1 MKICRF
7 NEGRL
12 GVVVG
17 DHVHDVTSARDQVLR
32 NNDRRGATNG
42 AGDRWAD
49 AVFANLPAIVAAIG
63 EPTRW
68 GNPIPLNSVKL
79 LSPVERPS
87 KLVAAPTNYK
97 AHISEMQQVSAN
109 NAVKRPQDIGVAG
122 MFLKA
127 TSSLIGPSEGIKL
140 RFLER
145 RNDHEVELALVIGKT
160 CNQVAQADALDYV
173 AGYAIGLDITLRGPE
188 DRSFRKSIDTY
199 SVLGPWFVT
208 ADEIADPD
216 NLRLQLGVNNEPRQD
231 ANTKDMVYSV
241 RRLIEFASAFYTLHP
256 GDVVYTGTPSG
267 VSAIKPGDVLIA
279 QIERVGRMEVA
290 VGAA

>member
-7 NEGRL
+7 NDGRL
-12 GVVVG
+12 GVVQG
-17 DHVHDVTSARDQVLR
+17 DHLYDVTSARDQVLR
-32 NNDRRGATNG
+32 GAKS
-42 AGDRWAD
+42 DRWSD
-49 AVFANLPAIVAAIG
+49 PVIANLPAVIAAIG

-68 GNPIPLNSVKL
+68 GNPIPLSSVQL

-87 KLVAAPTNYK
+87 KLVAAPTNYRD
-97 AHISEMQQVSAN
+97 HISEMQKVSAN
-109 NAVKRPQDIGVAG
+109 NPVKRPQDIGVAG

-145 RNDHEVELALVIGKT
+145 RNDHEVELALIIGKT
-160 CNQVAQADALDYV
+160 ANQVAQADALDYI
-173 AGYAIGLDITLRGPE
+173 AGYCIGLDITLRGPE

-199 SVLGPWFVT
+199 SVLGPWMVT

-267 VSAIKPGDVLIA
+267 VSAIKPGDTLIA
-279 QIERVGRMEVA
+279 EIDHIGRMHVA

>member
-7 NEGRL
+7 NDGRL
-12 GVVVG
+12 GVVQG
-17 DHVHDVTSARDQVLR
+17 DHLYDVTSARDQVLR
-32 NNDRRGATNG
+32 GAKS
-42 AGDRWAD
+42 DRWSD
-49 AVFANLPAIVAAIG
+49 PVIANLPALIAAIG

-68 GNPIPLNSVKL
+68 GNPIPLSSVQF

-87 KLVAAPTNYK
+87 KLVAAPTNYRD
-97 AHISEMQQVSAN
+97 HIAEMQKVSAN
-109 NAVKRPQDIGVAG
+109 NAVKRPQEIGVAG

-145 RNDHEVELALVIGKT
+145 RNDHEVELALIIGKT
-160 CNQVAQADALDYV
+160 ANQVAQADALDYI
-173 AGYAIGLDITLRGPE
+173 AGYCIGLDITLRGPE

-199 SVLGPWFVT
+199 SVLGPWMVT

-267 VSAIKPGDVLIA
+267 VSAIKPGDTLIA
-279 QIERVGRMEVA
+279 EIDHIGRMHVA

>member
-7 NEGRL
+7 NDGRL
-12 GVVVG
+12 GVVQG
-17 DHVHDVTSARDQVLR
+17 DHLYDVTSARDQAL
-32 NNDRRGATNG
+32 RGAKS
-42 AGDRWAD
+42 DRWSD
-49 AVFANLPAIVAAIG
+49 PVIANLPAVIAAIG
-63 EPTRW
+63 ESTRW

-87 KLVAAPTNYK
+87 KLVAAPTNYRD
-97 AHISEMQQVSAN
+97 HIAEMQKVSASN
-109 NAVKRPQDIGVAG
+109 PVKRPQDIGTAG

-127 TSSLIGPSEGIKL
+127 TSSLVGPSEGIKL

-145 RNDHEVELALVIGKT
+145 RNDHEVELALIIGKT
-160 CNQVAQADALDYV
+160 ANQVAQADALDYI
-173 AGYAIGLDITLRGPE
+173 AGYCIGLDITLRGPE

-199 SVLGPWFVT
+199 SVLGPWMVT

-216 NLRLQLGVNNEPRQD
+216 NLRLRLGVNNEPRQN
-231 ANTKDMVYSV
+231 ANTRDMVYSV

-267 VSAIKPGDVLIA
+267 VSAIKPGDTLIA
-279 QIERVGRMEVA
+279 EIDNIGRMHVA